1 MAFKLI
7 NNYYYYL
14 IRQII
19 DDKKITQF
27 KLYNVSEE
35 TISMIVDVIP
45 GTVTVYIYNDEDNS
59 RIDITNKIGKIE
71 QNKYIW

>member
-27 KLYNVSEE
+27 KLYNVSEQS
-35 TISMIVDVIP
+35 ISMIVDVIP

>member
-7 NNYYYYL
+7 NNFYHYL

-45 GTVTVYIYNDEDNS
+45 GTVTVHIYN
-59 RIDITNKIGKIE
+59 
-71 QNKYIW
+71 Y